1 MYNVVPAI
9 CSSMMLLNQTQSYS
23 CECYLEKGSLSHV
36 GLPHR
41 TVEKN
46 VIFLKVVVKTML
58 CLIQGC

>member
-1 MYNVVPAI
+1 
-9 CSSMMLLNQTQSYS
+9 MMLLNQTQSYS
-23 CECYLEKGSLSHV
+23 CECYLEKGSLSNV

>member
-1 MYNVVPAI
+1 
-9 CSSMMLLNQTQSYS
+9 MMLLNQTQSYS
-23 CECYLEKGSLSHV
+23 CECCLEKGSLNNV